1 MKRLISVLSA
11 FTALKTVFSCT
22 TLEPTNL
29 SSDTLPVKITVTG
42 HARYQS
48 YNKSGNLQDPEVVDK
63 GTEVRIYYGIPDDGG
78 KTEFALRTVT
88 TDADGFFSAEIGCPA
103 GKAMTIKANCSFT
116 AESYALNEDGKF
128 VSTET
133 CFFSEV
139 EKTNVSGGDA
149 RYFQLDMLPSAY
161 IGDEGL
167 KQPK

>member
-11 FTALKTVFSCT
+11 LAALLTVFSCK

-29 SSDTLPVKITVTG
+29 SSETLPVKISVTG
-42 HARYQS
+42 HARFKA
-48 YNKSGNLQDPEVVDK
+48 YNKTGNLLDAEVVDK
-63 GTEVRIYYGIPDDGG
+63 GTEVRIYYGIPDEGG
-78 KTEFALRTVT
+78 KIEFALRTVT
-88 TDADGFFSAEIGCPA
+88 TDSDGFFSAEIGCPA
-103 GKAMTIKANCSFT
+103 GKAMTIKANCSCY
-116 AESYALNEDGKF
+116 ADSYALNEDGKY

-133 CFFSEV
+133 YFFSEV

-161 IGDEGL
+161 VGDEGL

>member
-1 MKRLISVLSA
+1 MSA
-11 FTALKTVFSCT
+11 LAALLTVFSCK

-29 SSDTLPVKITVTG
+29 SSETLPVKISVTG
-42 HARYQS
+42 HARFKA
-48 YNKSGNLQDPEVVDK
+48 YNKSGSLLDAEVVDK
-63 GTEVRIYYGIPDDGG
+63 GTEVRIYYGIPDEGG
-78 KTEFALRTVT
+78 KIEFALRTVP

-103 GKAMTIKANCSFT
+103 GKAMTIKANCSYY
-116 AESYALNEDGKF
+116 ADSYALNEDGKY

-161 IGDEGL
+161 VGDEGL